1 LTRETENRGRS
12 DRRRSIGVTRSILS
26 ARRTGAK
33 RLEGGPVADVRD
45 YELLKTED
53 QPTIPRSPDRPF
65 WPWLAGAAVLFGIA
79 VAVYLTA
86 GRTRNAPPAAVAAVQ
101 RPGPPQA
108 STRPL
113 GAEGPAI
120 DVPPLD
126 QSDAVVR
133 ELVRQVTSHPRI
145 AAWLATDGLIR
156 AFTVAVDNVA
166 GGATP
171 AARFHVLRPA
181 SGFET
186 VVRDGA
192 LRISPRSY
200 QRYDD
205 LADAMASIDAAG
217 AARLYGTLKP
227 RIDEA
232 YRELGYPDTPFDRT
246 LERAIVLL
254 LGTPASDG
262 AARLEPKGIGY
273 GYADPALEGL
283 TAAQKQL
290 LRTGPRN
297 VRLIQSSLRR
307 IAIALGIPAERLP
320 AQP

>member
-1 LTRETENRGRS
+1 
-12 DRRRSIGVTRSILS
+12 
-26 ARRTGAK
+26 
-33 RLEGGPVADVRD
+33 
-45 YELLKTED
+45 
-53 QPTIPRSPDRPF
+53 
-65 WPWLAGAAVLFGIA
+65 
-79 VAVYLTA
+79 
-86 GRTRNAPPAAVAAVQ
+86 
-101 RPGPPQA
+101 
-108 STRPL
+108 
-113 GAEGPAI
+113 
-120 DVPPLD
+120 
-126 QSDAVVR
+126 
-133 ELVRQVTSHPRI
+133 
-145 AAWLATDGLIR
+145 
-156 AFTVAVDNVA
+156 
-166 GGATP
+166 
-171 AARFHVLRPA
+171 
-181 SGFET
+181 
-186 VVRDGA
+186 
-192 LRISPRSY
+192 
-200 QRYDD
+200 
-205 LADAMASIDAAG
+205 MASIDAAG